1 MRFSYFYQ
9 PVTSHHQHRHSS
21 VISNQLRFPA
31 WATVP
36 CLSLVVWKPDWFEQ
50 FKVLK
55 VRGAQLDCFFRC
67 SVHTFCIVFLLSGRP
82 FGLWSC
88 LTSLKELKVE
98 FFPSCTCLSQ
108 LMDFATGFLW
118 ILPYSCRTMCSP
130 ARLELLRP
138 FLSSFMNFILW
149 IFTFPI
155 KVSRKLNDRFP
166 KRVSNNV
173 HLWICLFYFSSDFS
187 FCTYIHVFPS
197 SRFWVLQW
205 AVLTWDEL

>member
-98 FFPSCTCLSQ
+98 FFPL
-108 LMDFATGFLW
+108 LYLFEPINGFCNRFPLNTT
-118 ILPYSCRTMCSP
+118 L
-130 ARLELLRP
+130 
-138 FLSSFMNFILW
+138 FLSHNVFSCPTRTSASFLV
-149 IFTFPI
+149 IFYELY
-155 KVSRKLNDRFP
+155 SLN
-166 KRVSNNV
+166 
-173 HLWICLFYFSSDFS
+173 FYFTHQGQPKTERSIPKTS
-187 FCTYIHVFPS
+187 FK
-197 SRFWVLQW
+197 
-205 AVLTWDEL
+205 